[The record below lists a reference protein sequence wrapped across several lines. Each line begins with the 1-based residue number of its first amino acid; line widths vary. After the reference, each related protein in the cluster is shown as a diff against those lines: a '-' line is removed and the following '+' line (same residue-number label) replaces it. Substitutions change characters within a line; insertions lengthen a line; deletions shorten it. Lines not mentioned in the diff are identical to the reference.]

1 MAEVGPPPSVT
12 VSPMRAEHVRR
23 VAEIERESFTTP
35 WSEET
40 FGGLLGRSGVVIL
53 VMTGS
58 DGEILGYSVLW
69 CILDQGELANI
80 AIESGHRR
88 LGYGRLLLEHVL
100 DEARVRGVEE
110 LFLEVRASNAAAIR
124 LYESFGFTRVGLRKD
139 YYDRPREDAHL
150 MVVHL

>member
-1 MAEVGPPPSVT
+1 MAEVGPPPAVT
-12 VSPMRAEHVRR
+12 VSPMRPEHVRR